1 MEAAM
6 REATLTLD
14 QLRATL
20 VAVLDRAMPACARFE
35 WRLVGTGAALLRGV
49 VLPAADVDLLV
60 RQREAVDG
68 FAAALRDFP
77 CLEPANW
84 LPEARQYYANFD
96 VNGVEV
102 GISTVEWD
110 TDADGLEC
118 VGPGP
123 WAHYALL
130 PCGPRAVPT
139 VALELRLV
147 SELARGRPDRAEPIL
162 VFLRER
168 GCDTALVRQGMQA
181 RGLPEPQQAD
191 VIRRL
196 HKEG

>member
-20 VAVLDRAMPACARFE
+20 IAVLDRALPACARYE

-60 RQREAVDG
+60 RRREAVDA

-77 CLEPANW
+77 CLEPASW
-84 LPEARQYYANFD
+84 LAEAGQYYANFD

-123 WAHYALL
+123 WTRYALL
-130 PCGPRAVPT
+130 PCGPHAVPT

-162 VFLRER
+162 AFMRAR
-168 GCDTALVRQGMQA
+168 GCDVDLVRQGMRA
-181 RGLPEPQQAD
+181 RGLAEAEQAD

-196 HKEG
+196 RKEG